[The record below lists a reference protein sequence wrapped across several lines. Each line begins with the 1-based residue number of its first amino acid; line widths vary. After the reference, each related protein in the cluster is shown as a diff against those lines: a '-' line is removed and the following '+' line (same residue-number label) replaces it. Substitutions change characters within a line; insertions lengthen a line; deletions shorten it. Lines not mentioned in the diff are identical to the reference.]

1 MYSVNVPV
9 PGRVRELASSLYP
22 DLHGFDRVRETHSL
36 LVKRLGDSPDP
47 HSLQRRTHRALD
59 GTPAVEAAITGID
72 YFADPPVGTA
82 PVVYLAV
89 ESPGL
94 ERIHAEL
101 ADVFDPVADLEGEN
115 YVPHVTLARGGDE
128 AAAKRLAER
137 EIDPITF
144 TVTELEFFDGAHR
157 LPVSRVTL
165 PA

>member
-9 PGRVRELASSLYP
+9 PGRVRELAAELYP
-22 DLHGFDRVRETHSL
+22 ALHTFERVRETHSL
-36 LVKRLGDSPDP
+36 LLKRLGDGADV
-47 HSLQRRTHRALD
+47 HSLQRRTHRALE
-59 GTPAVEAAITGID
+59 GTPAVEAAVTGID

-101 ADVFDPVADLEGEN
+101 ADVFDPVAELEGED

-128 AAAKRLAER
+128 AAAERLAER
-137 EIDPITF
+137 EIDPIAF
-144 TVTELEFFDGAHR
+144 TVTELEFFDGTHR
-157 LPVSRVTL
+157 LPVSRVSL